1 MATRRRIAAW
11 LIVVAGCLL
20 AAVVFLAPVF
30 FDPDRYRPEAI
41 SYFEENTGR
50 KVEIERLALTFFPKV
65 NGSHR
70 RLWREEPSVI
80 SSQLHR

>member
-1 MATRRRIAAW
+1 
-11 LIVVAGCLL
+11 L

-65 NGSHR
+65 NG
-70 RLWREEPSVI
+70 
-80 SSQLHR
+80 